1 MWLMKMASMAPA
13 RTLLRRICCCVPSPQ
28 SNSSARPS
36 ITSATAARFRSRDGV
51 PALVP
56 RKTRRTW
63 FIMTAKEV
71 RRMLRKVT
79 TISLIVVFSLV
90 ADIAFADGAATY
102 KAKCALCHGANGA
115 GDTPS
120 GKSMKVRDLRSDV
133 VQKQTDIE
141 LTKTISG
148 GKGKMPPYGKQ
159 LSNADI
165 AAVIA
170 FIRTLKAK

>member
-1 MWLMKMASMAPA
+1 
-13 RTLLRRICCCVPSPQ
+13 
-28 SNSSARPS
+28 
-36 ITSATAARFRSRDGV
+36 
-51 PALVP
+51 
-56 RKTRRTW
+56 
-63 FIMTAKEV
+63 
-71 RRMLRKVT
+71 MLRKVT